1 MRSQCISLKKEQ
13 INWTRRGRQPGYASR
28 EVDRDT
34 RKVKRRP
41 VPESLADRTNKYV
54 IHSVVGTE
62 LFPRVKFV
70 DHVNDLEY
78 SCTKNTICDFVLIC
92 CKLSLHT
99 SEAVFWEKA
108 KTWVRHCIACHGSDK
123 AAALRYV
130 FHGKS
135 FCFDLCPFDFLCC

>member
-13 INWTRRGRQPGYASR
+13 INWTSRGRQPGYASR

-78 SCTKNTICDFVLIC
+78 SCTKNTICDFVLSRC
-92 CKLSLHT
+92 RLSLRST
-99 SEAVFWEKA
+99 EPVFWEME
-108 KTWVRHCIACHGSDK
+108 KTWVRQCLACHRSDK
-123 AAALRYV
+123 ATALRNV
-130 FHGKS
+130 FHGKILL
-135 FCFDLCPFDFLCC
+135 FPLLLFDRT